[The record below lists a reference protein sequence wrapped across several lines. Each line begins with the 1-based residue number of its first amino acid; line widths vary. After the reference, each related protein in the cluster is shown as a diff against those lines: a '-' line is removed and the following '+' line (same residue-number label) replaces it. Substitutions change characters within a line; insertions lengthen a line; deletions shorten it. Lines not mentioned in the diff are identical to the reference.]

1 MSLLRFVARSMFAGY
16 FITEGVKAVTRPA
29 EIAPDAEAFTSK
41 VTPLLQRAVPADVSS
56 YVPEKAE
63 TWVRLSGAAQIAG
76 GAMFATGI
84 GRRLGAL
91 MLAKASVL
99 NIAIALPGRDATPEA
114 KASSR
119 PDVLR
124 NIALLGASILAIQDT
139 EGQPGLAWRA
149 DHAAKA
155 TGQKA
160 ASLGEDVSKSARAA
174 AARTEKKA
182 RRLAR
187 RARRQAKRISKK
199 IDAATS

>member
-16 FITEGVKAVTRPA
+16 FITEGVKAVTKPA
-29 EIAPDAEAFTSK
+29 ELAPDAEAFTSR
-41 VTPLLQRAVPADVSS
+41 VTPLVQKVVPADVSS

-63 TWVRLSGAAQIAG
+63 TWVRVSGVAQIAG

-91 MLAKASVL
+91 LLANASVL
-99 NIAIALPGRDATPEA
+99 NVAIALPGRDATREA
-114 KASSR
+114 KSSAR

-124 NIALLGASILAIQDT
+124 NIALLGASLLAIQDT
-139 EGQPGLAWRA
+139 QGRPGLAWRA

-155 TGQKA
+155 TSQKA
-160 ASLGEDVSKSARAA
+160 ATLSADVSKSAKDAA
-174 AARTEKKA
+174 AKTEKKA
-182 RRLAR
+182 KRLAR
-187 RARRQAKRISKK
+187 KARRQAKRISKQ

>member
-16 FITEGVKAVTRPA
+16 FVTEGVKAVTKPA

-41 VTPLLQRAVPADVSS
+41 VAPLLQRVVPADVSS

-63 TWVRLSGAAQIAG
+63 TWVRVSGVAQIAG
-76 GAMFATGI
+76 GAMFATGL
-84 GRRLGAL
+84 GRRIGAL
-91 MLAKASVL
+91 LLASASVL
-99 NIAIALPGRDATPEA
+99 NVAIALPGREATKEA
-114 KASSR
+114 KDSAR

-139 EGQPGLAWRA
+139 QGKPGLAWRA

-160 ASLGEDVSKSARAA
+160 ASIGEDVSKSARTA

-187 RARRQAKRISKK
+187 RARRQAKRISRK